1 MHRSLL
7 SAFRLG
13 SASSLARSTR
23 SSSSR
28 YPFSPVIQAPSVGND
43 TAGLLYSSVHA
54 RSCSTHASAQ
64 AMSAESPIEEVVM
77 CEESHAMPQDILHF
91 APRKYI
97 EFTCT
102 ICQNRVA
109 KTFSKQAYEKGT
121 VLIRCS
127 GCQNFHLIA
136 DHINF
141 TGYAEKTIEEIA
153 AKNGESITTQWDGEL
168 IQSAFSRRAK

>member
-1 MHRSLL
+1 
-7 SAFRLG
+7 
-13 SASSLARSTR
+13 
-23 SSSSR
+23 
-28 YPFSPVIQAPSVGND
+28 VISAPSVGNG
-43 TAGLLYSSVHA
+43 TIGQSSTRIYA
-54 RSCSTHASAQ
+54 RSCSSHAAAQ
-64 AMSAESPIEEVVM
+64 AQTTESPAEEVVIS
-77 CEESHAMPQDILHF
+77 EESHAMPQEVLHF

-153 AKNGESITTQWDGEL
+153 ANKGEPVTTKWDGEL
-168 IQSAFSRRAK
+168 VQSAFNRGK

>member
-1 MHRSLL
+1 
-7 SAFRLG
+7 
-13 SASSLARSTR
+13 
-23 SSSSR
+23 
-28 YPFSPVIQAPSVGND
+28 
-43 TAGLLYSSVHA
+43 
-54 RSCSTHASAQ
+54 
-64 AMSAESPIEEVVM
+64 MSEPLTEEVSIS
-77 CEESHAMPQDILHF
+77 EETGTMGQEILHF

-102 ICQNRVA
+102 VCQNRVA

-141 TGYAEKTIEEIA
+141 TGYAEKTIEEVA
-153 AKNGESITTQWDGEL
+153 AKKGETVTTKWDGEL
-168 IQSAFSRRAK
+168 IQSAFQRK